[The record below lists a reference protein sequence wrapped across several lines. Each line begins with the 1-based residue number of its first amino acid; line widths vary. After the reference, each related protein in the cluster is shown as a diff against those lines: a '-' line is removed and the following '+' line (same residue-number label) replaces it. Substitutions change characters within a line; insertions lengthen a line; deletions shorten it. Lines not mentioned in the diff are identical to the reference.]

1 MFQEKIK
8 EVNDLKGELEKY
20 KMSEKLATS
29 ILDSPCDYSNS
40 SQAIRRRRN
49 QSSNSSFALQQAQTP
64 LGLFSAN

>member
-29 ILDSPCDYSNS
+29 ILDSPCNYSNN
-40 SQAIRRRRN
+40 SQAIRRRKKQGSHGVSN
-49 QSSNSSFALQQAQTP
+49 NSFVIQSA
-64 LGLFSAN
+64 